1 MLYLFS
7 MLQRKGN
14 GSTSSAR
21 HMTPALRGQRKVL
34 GKGALQHLCVRLT
47 SELGRGCSLRTAALT
62 LQFTLGVFTYPKMNV
77 TKYVQVPRDSLSFT
91 PMWETL
97 WRAEIPKDPFRPPS
111 PFPKKRVQL
120 LSLYFTT
127 LRLYIPNHT
136 NPFRHSVPEG
146 AYLRHCLPPS
156 SALLKPHNMPVCFL
170 NVENTG

>member
-21 HMTPALRGQRKVL
+21 RMTPALRGQRKVL

-77 TKYVQVPRDSLSFT
+77 TKYVQVPCDSLSFT

-120 LSLYFTT
+120 LTCISQPCVYTSQTIPTLSGTAFQRELTSGIVCHHPQLCWSHTT
-127 LRLYIPNHT
+127 
-136 NPFRHSVPEG
+136 
-146 AYLRHCLPPS
+146 CL
-156 SALLKPHNMPVCFL
+156 SASWM
-170 NVENTG
+170 